1 MISISAIRDRIF
13 DQRNIDAAR
22 FALQSAI
29 AAAGAFAVAHATEWG
44 DPFAAVISAV
54 FVVQPSAG
62 GTASTGWNRLLATA
76 IGAVVGFVMLMI
88 MPPDWGTVAAIG
100 LAMLVVNLIAAFR
113 IDWRYAA
120 IPAAAIA
127 LGGGSETLATT
138 IDSATDIAIGVVIG
152 ILVSILVWPDTARVR
167 VSRQIRSAIDASAS
181 RLRAARSDTPEDA
194 ARAARERF
202 YENASTARQ
211 TARRLSG
218 EQQDAANQAIDEAE
232 LLFNAVVTL
241 RAAATKET
249 ASPTANLDAI
259 EDAAITAICAIAD
272 RKQDPDVA
280 ISRYE
285 AALSNLPT
293 ASQGAGEASETMVV
307 ITLAARDMLE
317 RMKTLAAS
325 LNENG
330 QVRKSPF
337 SSVRQAARE
346 VIPG

>member
-1 MISISAIRDRIF
+1 LISISAIRDRIF

-22 FALQSAI
+22 FALQSAV

-76 IGAVVGFVMLMI
+76 IGAIVGFVMLMI

-241 RAAATKET
+241 RAAAEHEGATP
-249 ASPTANLDAI
+249 SGNLDAL
-259 EDAAITAICAIAD
+259 EDAAITAICALAD
-272 RKQDPDVA
+272 PKKDPGEA
-280 ISRYE
+280 ISDYE
-285 AALSNLPT
+285 AQLLNLPPKAET
-293 ASQGAGEASETMVV
+293 SEAKTETRMV
-307 ITLAARDMLE
+307 IALAARDMLE
-317 RMKTLAAS
+317 RMKTLTAS

-330 QVRKSPF
+330 QVRSTPF
-337 SSVRQAARE
+337 SSLRQAARE